1 MKGNRKRTSSG
12 KRQPRR
18 SHPHID
24 GGILKAAESRYK
36 YAAEKV
42 VTQQGQRMLW
52 VWAVAVADVFGAGPE
67 RMGRVMEKIR
77 ETESEVAQ
85 LIVENGE
92 TYAFER
98 LRQRAEDVT
107 GIPIGYW
114 CDDPE
119 GDLRREERRR
129 G

>member
-1 MKGNRKRTSSG
+1 MKGNRKHTGSG
-12 KRQPRR
+12 KRQSRR

-24 GGILKAAESRYK
+24 GNILEATESRYK
-36 YAAEKV
+36 HAAERV
-42 VTQQGQRMLW
+42 ITQQGQRMLW

-67 RMGRVMEKIR
+67 RMGRVMEKIK
-77 ETESEVAQ
+77 ETEAEVAQ
-85 LIVENGE
+85 LIEENGE

-98 LRQRAEDVT
+98 LRQRAEEVT

-119 GDLRREERRR
+119 GDLRREERSR